1 MGESTAL
8 SAYLRERRLAAGLA
22 RTELAARAQMAPLLI
37 SQIESGALVPNHAML
52 QRLFD
57 SLDVP
62 HWYRKHILV
71 LGLPA
76 VESGAVA
83 TAPSAEDLA
92 DLASLTHPAC
102 LTRFPTMDMLAANSD
117 YQRLFP
123 GLGAG
128 VNMLEWM
135 FLNPVA
141 KKVYLD
147 WNTEAQLLVHA
158 FRMLAP
164 LAPTQRVSAITASCG
179 ESPDWD
185 PVWTSEVRPQDIARR
200 HLRLRER
207 STGLERRMMLRIY
220 DPAFPSR
227 PWWLYRLIPV
237 R

>member
-1 MGESTAL
+1 MSQSTAL
-8 SAYLRERRLAAGLA
+8 SVYLRERRLAAGLA
-22 RTELAARAQMAPLLI
+22 RTELATRTQLAPLLI
-37 SQIESGALVPNHAML
+37 SQIESGALVPNPPML

-62 HWYRKHILV
+62 QWYRKHILV

-76 VESGAVA
+76 VESG
-83 TAPSAEDLA
+83 TTPTTPSAEDLA

-128 VNMLEWM
+128 ANMLEWM
-135 FLNPVA
+135 FLNPAA

-147 WNTEAQLLVHA
+147 WTTEAQLLVHA

-164 LAPTQRVSAITASCG
+164 LAPTQRITAITSACSA
-179 ESPDWD
+179 SPDWD

-207 STGLERRMMLRIY
+207 STGLERRMLLRIY

-227 PWWLYRLIPV
+227 PWWLYRLIPA

>member
-1 MGESTAL
+1 MAESTAL
-8 SAYLRERRLAAGLA
+8 SVYLRERRLAAGLA
-22 RTELAARAQMAPLLI
+22 RTELAIRTQLAPLLI
-37 SQIESGALVPNHAML
+37 GQIESGALVPNPAML

-62 HWYRKHILV
+62 AWYRKQILV

-76 VESGAVA
+76 VETGAVP
-83 TAPSAEDLA
+83 TVPSAEDLA
-92 DLASLTHPAC
+92 DLSSLAHPAC
-102 LTRFPTMDMLAANSD
+102 LTRFPTMDVLAANAD
-117 YQRLFP
+117 YQRFFP

-141 KKVYLD
+141 KEVYLD
-147 WNTEAQLLVHA
+147 WTTEAQLLVHA

-164 LAPTQRVSAITASCG
+164 LAPTQRVSAITEQCG
-179 ESPDWD
+179 GSPDWD
-185 PVWTSEVRPQDIARR
+185 PVWTSEVRSQDIARR
-200 HLRLRER
+200 HLRLLER

-227 PWWLYRLIPV
+227 PWWLYRLIPA

>member
-8 SAYLRERRLAAGLA
+8 SVYLRERRMAAGLA
-22 RTELAARAQMAPLLI
+22 RSELAVRAKMAPLLI
-37 SQIESGALVPNHAML
+37 SQIESGTLVPNSPML

-62 HWYRKHILV
+62 LWYRRHILI

-76 VESGAVA
+76 VDSGPAL
-83 TAPSAEDLA
+83 TTPSAEDLA

-102 LTRFPTMDMLAANSD
+102 LARFPTMDVLAANAE

-128 VNMLEWM
+128 VNKLEWM

-147 WNTEAQLLVHA
+147 WTTEAQLLVHA
-158 FRMLAP
+158 FRMLSP
-164 LAPTQRVSAITASCG
+164 LVANQRVTAITEQCSR
-179 ESPDWD
+179 SPDWD
-185 PVWTSEVRPQDIARR
+185 PVWTSDVRAQDIARR

-207 STGLERRMMLRIY
+207 STGLERRMTLRVY
-220 DPAFPSR
+220 DPAYPTR
-227 PWWLYRLIPV
+227 PWWLYRLIPA

>member
-8 SAYLRERRLAAGLA
+8 SVYLRERRMAAGLA

-37 SQIESGALVPNHAML
+37 SQIESGALVPNSPML

-62 HWYRKHILV
+62 LWYRKHILV

-76 VESGAVA
+76 LDSGTPPA
-83 TAPSAEDLA
+83 APTAEDLT

-102 LTRFPTMDMLAANSD
+102 FQRFPTMDVLAANAE

-128 VNMLEWM
+128 VNALEWM
-135 FLNPVA
+135 FLDPTA
-141 KKVYLD
+141 KKVFID
-147 WNTEAQLLVHA
+147 WTTEAQLLVHA

-164 LAPTQRVSAITASCG
+164 LAPTQRVTAITESCG
-179 ESPDWD
+179 QSPDWD
-185 PVWTSEVRPQDIARR
+185 PIWTSDVRPQDIARR
-200 HLRLRER
+200 HLRIRER
-207 STGLERRMMLRIY
+207 STGIERRLLLRIY

-227 PWWLYRLIPV
+227 PWWLYRLIPA

>member
-1 MGESTAL
+1 MADSTAL
-8 SAYLRERRLAAGLA
+8 SVYLRERRLAAGLA
-22 RTELAARAQMAPLLI
+22 RTELANRTQLAPLLI
-37 SQIESGALVPNHAML
+37 SQIESGTLVPNPAML

-57 SLDVP
+57 GLDVP
-62 HWYRKHILV
+62 LWYRKPILV

-76 VESGAVA
+76 VESGAA
-83 TAPSAEDLA
+83 PTAPSAEDLA

-128 VNMLEWM
+128 VNVLEWM

-147 WNTEAQLLVHA
+147 WTTEAQLLVHA

-164 LAPTQRVSAITASCG
+164 LAPTQRVTAITESCG
-179 ESPDWD
+179 QSPDWD
-185 PVWTSEVRPQDIARR
+185 QIWTSEVRSQDIARR

-227 PWWLYRLIPV
+227 PWWLYRLVPV

>member
-8 SAYLRERRLAAGLA
+8 SVYLRERRMAAGLA

-37 SQIESGALVPNHAML
+37 SQIESGALVPNTTML

-62 HWYRKHILV
+62 IWYRKHILV

-76 VESGAVA
+76 VDNGAPPL
-83 TAPSAEDLA
+83 TPSAEDLA

-102 LTRFPTMDMLAANSD
+102 FQRFPTMDLLAANAE

-128 VNMLEWM
+128 ANALEWM
-135 FLNPVA
+135 FLDPVA
-141 KKVYLD
+141 KKVFID
-147 WNTEAQLLVHA
+147 WTTEAQLLVHA

-164 LAPTQRVSAITASCG
+164 LAPKQRVTAIIEACDK
-179 ESPDWD
+179 SPDWD
-185 PVWTSEVRPQDIARR
+185 PIWTSEVRPQDIARR
-200 HLRLRER
+200 HLRVRER
-207 STGLERRMMLRIY
+207 STGLERRMLLRIY
-220 DPAFPSR
+220 DPAFPTR
-227 PWWLYRLIPV
+227 PWWLYRLIPT

>member
-1 MGESTAL
+1 MAESTAL
-8 SAYLRERRLAAGLA
+8 SVYLRERRLAAGLA
-22 RTELAARAQMAPLLI
+22 RGELATRTQLAPLLI
-37 SQIESGALVPNHAML
+37 SQIESGALVPNPPML

-62 HWYRKHILV
+62 QWYRKHILV
-71 LGLPA
+71 RGLPA
-76 VESGAVA
+76 IESG
-83 TAPSAEDLA
+83 TAPTTPSAEDLA

-102 LTRFPTMDMLAANSD
+102 FARFPTMDMLAANSD

-147 WNTEAQLLVHA
+147 WTTEAQLLVHA

-164 LAPTQRVSAITASCG
+164 LAPTQRITAITAACSD
-179 ESPDWD
+179 SPDWD
-185 PVWTSEVRPQDIARR
+185 PVWTSEVRPQDIPRR

-207 STGLERRMMLRIY
+207 STGLERRMMLRVY

>member
-8 SAYLRERRLAAGLA
+8 SVYLRERRLAAGLA
-22 RTELAARAQMAPLLI
+22 RTELAVRTQLAPLLI
-37 SQIESGALVPNHAML
+37 SQIESGALVPNPAML

-62 HWYRKHILV
+62 LWYRKHILV

-76 VESGAVA
+76 VEAG
-83 TAPSAEDLA
+83 TAPSTPSAEDLA
-92 DLASLTHPAC
+92 DLASLTHPAS
-102 LTRFPTMDMLAANSD
+102 LIRFPTMDMLAANAD

-135 FLNPVA
+135 FLNPAA

-147 WNTEAQLLVHA
+147 WTTEAQLLVHA

-164 LAPTQRVSAITASCG
+164 LAPTQRVTSITDSCG
-179 ESPDWD
+179 GSPDWD
-185 PVWTSEVRPQDIARR
+185 RIWTSEVRAQDIARR
-200 HLRLRER
+200 HLRVRDR
-207 STGLERRMMLRIY
+207 GTGLERRMMLRIY

-227 PWWLYRLIPV
+227 PWWLYRLIPA

>member
-1 MGESTAL
+1 MADSTAL
-8 SAYLRERRLAAGLA
+8 SVYLRERRLAAGLA
-22 RTELAARAQMAPLLI
+22 RAELATRTQLAPLLI
-37 SQIESGALVPNHAML
+37 SQIESGALVPNPAML

-57 SLDVP
+57 SLNVP
-62 HWYRKHILV
+62 LWYRKHILV

-147 WNTEAQLLVHA
+147 WHTEAQLLVHA

-164 LAPTQRVSAITASCG
+164 LAPTPRVTAITESCR